1 MCLYLYLYNIN
12 VFILL
17 RSSIIVYHQ
26 TIHYKA
32 IQNELSNTKTEIHL
46 YRLARVRLGRLRG
59 IVELL
64 TGIYAYCD
72 IIKIIKKRLSLVI
85 DILL

>member
-1 MCLYLYLYNIN
+1 MCLYLYLYNIS

-26 TIHYKA
+26 TIHYKV

-46 YRLARVRLGRLRG
+46 YRICHKKNCTQVKPGYSAS
-59 IVELL
+59 
-64 TGIYAYCD
+64 
-72 IIKIIKKRLSLVI
+72 II
-85 DILL
+85 